1 MRVRA
6 PLPEDVEVARNW
18 RNRTPEILRTSFLL
32 TEQMQKDFYHNVV
45 CDRKG
50 TSRFYSVVDIQG
62 DLLAFVGIENIQWEN
77 RLGEISCVIKY
88 GYDIYMPKIL
98 DILLDIAFKQ
108 LNLVSVYTEVYECS
122 PYFER
127 WDEYGV
133 EKSAYGTVVPFR
145 KFWDGRFYDSVLYT
159 FVNPAYE
166 NLSSGGDKMD
176 IEKVA
181 VTETEEIAE
190 TVVEET
196 TDLAVEEAL
205 EAVVADAEMPDA
217 ENIPAEVETVE
228 EV

>member
-1 MRVRA
+1 
-6 PLPEDVEVARNW
+6 
-18 RNRTPEILRTSFLL
+18 
-32 TEQMQKDFYHNVV
+32 
-45 CDRKG
+45 
-50 TSRFYSVVDIQG
+50 
-62 DLLAFVGIENIQWEN
+62 
-77 RLGEISCVIKY
+77 
-88 GYDIYMPKIL
+88 MPKIL